1 MTEAETLRS
10 RLSRKPIVVA
20 PGVYDPFTALIASRA
35 GFTSLYV
42 SGAAIAY
49 TKLGRPDIG
58 LVTMTE
64 VTDTLALIRDRVD
77 SHLIVDADTGYGN
90 ALNVV
95 RTVREFERAGA
106 TAIQL
111 EDQDFPKRCGH
122 LDGKALIPAQE
133 MCGKIRAAVD
143 TRRSRETL
151 IVARTDA
158 VAVEGFER
166 AIERAAMYREAGADM
181 LFVEAP
187 RSSGDLARI
196 DLGARPE
203 RAADGE
209 HGRRRQDADA
219 SGGRT
224 GNDRLFAGDLP
235 RRHRARVRLHG
246 ERVLQFACDPRLQRA
261 VPQPHARLHR
271 HQRADRHARDDGA
284 RSAVRNAGATG
295 RQEDERSPVTT
306 LDPVTLA
313 VLNGRLVQ
321 IADEMDATL
330 YRSAFNPII
339 AEAHDA
345 CHGLYHAET
354 GATLVQGTSGLP
366 IFVGAMAFAVKAVI
380 DKVGRDGGLDPG
392 DTYLFN
398 DPYDGGTHLNDFRL
412 VRPLMRGGRVFAWI
426 ASVGHWLDIGGNVPG
441 NYNPKATESFQ
452 EGVRIPPVKLI
463 RAGVVQQD
471 IIDILAANSRVPQ
484 SNWGDLNGQINALDL
499 GERRLH
505 ALLDEYGDETITAA
519 LAVLSS
525 RAEALMRANIAALP
539 DGTYSY
545 DDFLDNDGVIDTPLR
560 IALDLTIAGD
570 RMTLDFSRSA
580 PPCDGPLNI
589 ARSTAIA
596 CCYVALKHIFID
608 VPANAGCLVPIEFN
622 IPDTTLLAVS
632 APRPVAGYT
641 ETILR
646 VIDVI
651 FGAFAKAAPERAQGS
666 PFATINALSLAGW
679 REQRRRWIMFCF
691 FGGGLGGNPESD
703 GLNHSNNPISTATIP
718 PVEILE
724 SLYPVMFTQWAL
736 RPDSGGP
743 GRNRGGLGA
752 IYEVEALAE
761 AGADVFLIGERGK
774 YPPFGV
780 NGGGPA
786 ALNRFIYETDQ
797 GEMTPPMV
805 SKVTDI
811 RIRRGQKVRLETPGG
826 GGFGDPATREP
837 ARVVRDV
844 ELGYI
849 SRESARRDYEVVL
862 RDDGTLDAEATA
874 KARAGTPA

>member
-1 MTEAETLRS
+1 
-10 RLSRKPIVVA
+10 
-20 PGVYDPFTALIASRA
+20 
-35 GFTSLYV
+35 
-42 SGAAIAY
+42 
-49 TKLGRPDIG
+49 
-58 LVTMTE
+58 
-64 VTDTLALIRDRVD
+64 
-77 SHLIVDADTGYGN
+77 
-90 ALNVV
+90 
-95 RTVREFERAGA
+95 
-106 TAIQL
+106 
-111 EDQDFPKRCGH
+111 
-122 LDGKALIPAQE
+122 
-133 MCGKIRAAVD
+133 
-143 TRRSRETL
+143 
-151 IVARTDA
+151 
-158 VAVEGFER
+158 
-166 AIERAAMYREAGADM
+166 
-181 LFVEAP
+181 
-187 RSSGDLARI
+187 
-196 DLGARPE
+196 
-203 RAADGE
+203 
-209 HGRRRQDADA
+209 
-219 SGGRT
+219 
-224 GNDRLFAGDLP
+224 
-235 RRHRARVRLHG
+235 
-246 ERVLQFACDPRLQRA
+246 
-261 VPQPHARLHR
+261 
-271 HQRADRHARDDGA
+271 
-284 RSAVRNAGATG
+284 
-295 RQEDERSPVTT
+295 VTT

-463 RAGVVQQD
+463 RAGMIQQD
-471 IIDILAANSRVPQ
+471 IIDILSANSRVPQ

-505 ALLDEYGDETITAA
+505 TLLDEYGDETITAA

-752 IYEVEALAE
+752 IYEVEALAQD
-761 AGADVFLIGERGK
+761 GADVFLIGERGK

-849 SRESARRDYEVVL
+849 SQESARHDYRVVR
-862 RDDGTLDAEATA
+862 RDDGTLDAEATV
-874 KARAGTPA
+874 KARAGMPA